1 MSGDEKRCKV
11 SCNGYRRCLRRGRS
25 CQKQNNASVNNG
37 KSSMLMPHWIT
48 FNYVEVNFSL
58 SVALAIAPLG
68 RLATAVMERTSK
80 LHQIKTLF
88 VGILITT
95 FLSPFAQIDRLTSF
109 PSSLALLADDDGGG
123 GTRKFLYWQLIYAAA
138 FQSVIAVSS
147 VPCHE
152 NNFIKWKSVQRK
164 SIFFLSWK
172 ISMKSWIKFSIDFE
186 RNN

>member
-1 MSGDEKRCKV
+1 M
-11 SCNGYRRCLRRGRS
+11 
-25 CQKQNNASVNNG
+25 
-37 KSSMLMPHWIT
+37 
-48 FNYVEVNFSL
+48 NFSL

-147 VPCHE
+147 VSCHE

-164 SIFFLSWK
+164 SIFFFRE
-172 ISMKSWIKFSIDFE
+172 KFQ
-186 RNN
+186 